1 MKACAFLLLLAGL
14 FLLGCKKQDSSAK
27 PTNAPTSSGNPLT
40 APADYGSALVRG
52 QKIAS
57 KTVDTVGVNQ
67 AVKMFYA
74 TEGRYPKS
82 LQELVPDHISR
93 LPDPPA
99 GMKFDYNPATGEVK
113 VVPK

>member
-1 MKACAFLLLLAGL
+1 MVKARTLFLLAGL
-14 FLLGCKKQDSSAK
+14 LLSGCGKQGASNQ

-40 APADYGSALVRG
+40 APADYGNALVRG

-67 AVKMFYA
+67 ALGMFYA
-74 TEGRYPKS
+74 AEGRYPKT
-82 LQELVPDHISR
+82 LQELVPNYLAK
-93 LPDPPA
+93 LPEPPV
-99 GMKFDYNPATGEVK
+99 GMKFDYNPATGQVK